1 MSHNLI
7 VLTLEHTIR
16 EASQIFLDHQ
26 IDGAPVVNEKRE
38 ILGLLTKSH
47 IYRVMARGEKPSTL
61 VGEVMKQGLIVGHP
75 DEQVRDLIKTNVGR
89 MPVMDKNTVI
99 GMITRTDLAR
109 AYFDSFNSI
118 SNEFSTILNSTHNLI
133 ISIDRNGRINLLN
146 RAAEKFLGLKSTA
159 VQGRDIMKIF
169 PNSGLLEILETGST
183 KPVQKIKLN
192 NRMFISNRSPIKE
205 GKRII
210 GAVAVLQDISE
221 LESISRELENVKELN
236 REMDALIESSY
247 DGLYLTNGAGVT
259 LRLNEAFEKLT
270 GVNSSELIGRNVE
283 DLVNERGI
291 VSESVSALVLKEKK
305 PITIMQKTI
314 TGRLALTT
322 GTPVFDRKGKIFRV
336 VSNVRD
342 ITELILLKQQLEQA
356 QGLSRH
362 YESELRALQMQY
374 SGSEKLI
381 VSSRKM
387 KDLLDTVI
395 RLAQVDST
403 VLITGESGTGKE
415 LIAETIHNNSLRKN
429 GPFIKINCGAIS
441 HNLLETELFGYDS
454 GAFTGAKKG
463 GKAGYFELAHGGTLL
478 LDEISELPFNLQVNL
493 LRVLQSKELIR
504 VGGEKTIPIDVRI
517 IAATNRD
524 ILGLVEKNEFR
535 KDLYYRLNVVPV
547 EVPPL
552 RERKEEIPVLA
563 AHFTQLF
570 NKKYKMEK
578 KLSTN
583 VIDVLMEYDWPG
595 NVRELENIVERLIV
609 TTRGNVLS
617 CKDLPLHLKNNS
629 NKEKHPQISITG
641 IIPLR
646 EAVECLEKQIIEQ
659 AYSRYKCTR
668 EVAKQLEVDPSTVL
682 RKAAKYGISPG
693 DLMGQGDGSLVP

>member
-1 MSHNLI
+1 MKLSEIMSNNII
-7 VLTLEHTIR
+7 VLNLGHTIK
-16 EASQIFLDHQ
+16 EASQIFLDHE
-26 IDGAPVVNEKRE
+26 IDGAPVVNDQRE
-38 ILGLLTKSH
+38 MLGLLTKNH
-47 IYRVMARGEKPSTL
+47 IYRVMARGENPSTL
-61 VGEVMKQGLIVGHP
+61 VGDVMKQGIIVGHP
-75 DEQVRDLIKTNVGR
+75 DEQVRNLIKTNVGR
-89 MPVMDKNTVI
+89 MPVLDKNVVV
-99 GMITRTDLAR
+99 GMVTRTDLAR

-118 SNEFSTILNSTHNLI
+118 SNELQTILNSTHNLI
-133 ISIDRNGRINLLN
+133 VSIDKHGKINVLN
-146 RAAEKFLGLKSTA
+146 RAAEKFLGLKCSA
-159 VQGRDIMKIF
+159 VRGRDIMKLI
-169 PNSGLLEILETGST
+169 PNSGLMEILETGCSR
-183 KPVQKIKLN
+183 PAQKIVLN
-192 NRMFISNRSPIKE
+192 KCTFISNRTPIKKH
-205 GKRII
+205 GHII

-236 REMDALIESSY
+236 REMDAIIESSY
-247 DGLYLTNGAGVT
+247 DGLYLTNGEGMT
-259 LRLNEAFEKLT
+259 LRVNEAFEKLT
-270 GVNSSELIGRNVE
+270 GVMSSEMIGRNVV

-291 VSESVSALVLKEKK
+291 VSESVSALVLKAKK
-305 PITIMQKTI
+305 PITIMQKTL

-336 VSNVRD
+336 VSNVRE

-356 QGLSRH
+356 QGLSKH
-362 YESELRALQMQY
+362 YESELRALQIQY

-381 VSSRKM
+381 VSARKM

-415 LIAETIHNNSLRKN
+415 LIAETIHNHSSRKN

-441 HNLLETELFGYDS
+441 HNLLETELFGYDA

-463 GKAGYFELAHGGTLL
+463 GKAGYFELASGGTLL

-524 ILGLVEKNEFR
+524 ILGLVEKNQFR

-563 AHFTQLF
+563 AHFVQLF

-578 KLSTN
+578 ELSTH

-595 NVRELENIVERLIV
+595 NVRELENIIERLVV
-609 TTRGNVLS
+609 TIAGNILS
-617 CKDLPLHLKNNS
+617 RDDLPIHLKNNTL
-629 NKEKHPQISITG
+629 EKHPKITVTG
-641 IIPLR
+641 VLPLR
-646 EAVECLEKQIIEQ
+646 EAVEVVEKQILEQ

-668 EVAKQLEVDPSTVL
+668 EVAKQLQVDPSTVL
-682 RKAAKYGISPG
+682 RKAAKYGISPV
-693 DLMGQGDGSLVP
+693 DLST